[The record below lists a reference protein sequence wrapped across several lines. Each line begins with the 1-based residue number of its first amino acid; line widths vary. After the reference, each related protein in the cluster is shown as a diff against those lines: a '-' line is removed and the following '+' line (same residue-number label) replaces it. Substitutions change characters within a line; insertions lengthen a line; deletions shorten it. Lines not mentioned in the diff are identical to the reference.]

1 MEKRRKGQA
10 TILIVEDRELDREM
24 LTTLLEHAQYRVL
37 EAADGPQA
45 LEMTHSK
52 HPDLIISDMLL
63 PKMDGY
69 QLVRQLRA
77 DPTVSGTSVIFYTA
91 AFNEHEAWDLA
102 REIGVD
108 RILSKPM
115 DPEKILENVAEV
127 LRSQSVQ
134 PVSSISPSFEEKH
147 LQLLVDKLIAQVKE
161 LQHSEE
167 DLQKKNQLLLGI
179 NRIVHEALTYETEV
193 KLGETCLDVAEEL
206 TGAKF
211 GFIDELNQDGKLDT
225 TAISYLGW
233 EVCKIPGTE
242 TLVLPKNLHVHGIY
256 GICLKEGR
264 TVIVND
270 PATHPGRI
278 GVPEGHPPI
287 TSFLGVPLTHAGK
300 AVGLIGLGNK
310 EGGFT
315 DADREAVE
323 VLAPAIVEAFM
334 RMRTEEALRE
344 SEERF
349 RLLIAGVKDYAI
361 FMLDSEGR
369 VVSWNEGAQRI
380 KGWTAE
386 EIMGQQF
393 SRFYTTEEVATGQP
407 QHGLEM
413 AMAQGRY
420 ETEGWRVCKDGS
432 YFWANITITA
442 LYDDQKRLRGFV
454 KVTRDVTER
463 KRQEDERQ
471 KLLAEQ
477 QALTEELTATN
488 EELATQ
494 AEELT
499 IQKEE
504 LERLNDNLKSE
515 RRLLEMAN
523 EELESFSY
531 SVSHDLK
538 TPIRAIEGFSRM
550 LMAEHT
556 DKLDAEGHRLL
567 QVITTNT
574 KLMHHFID
582 DLLALSRLGRWQLR
596 KSVVNLNSMARQVFE
611 QFRAQELERN
621 LQLILKDLPPGLG
634 DQSLLYQVMQN
645 LIGNAVKFTGSR
657 EKGIIEA
664 GGWSEDKENIYY
676 VKDNGVGFDERYVT
690 NLFRPFQ
697 RLHICAEFEGTGIG
711 LAIVKRIIQRHGGRV
726 WAEGKLGEGATFYFT
741 LPFSNGEGRR

>member
-1 MEKRRKGQA
+1 MKKRSMGKA
-10 TILIVEDRELDREM
+10 TILVVEDREPDREM
-24 LTTLLEHAQYRVL
+24 LTDLLEHAQYRVL
-37 EAADGPQA
+37 EATDGLQA
-45 LEMTHSK
+45 LEMTRSE
-52 HPDLIISDMLL
+52 HPDLVISDMLL

-77 DPTVSGTSVIFYTA
+77 DPVVSGTSVIFYTA
-91 AFNEHEAWDLA
+91 AFNEHEALDLA

-108 RILSKPM
+108 RILSKPL

-134 PVSSISPSFEEKH
+134 PVSPIAASFEQKH
-147 LQLLVDKLIAQVKE
+147 LQLLVDKLIAQVKS
-161 LQHSEE
+161 LQQSE
-167 DLQKKNQLLLGI
+167 DHLQRKNQILLAV
-179 NRIVHEALTYETEV
+179 NRIIHEALTPETLE
-193 KLGETCLDVAEEL
+193 KLGETCLGVAEEL
-206 TGAKF
+206 TGSKF
-211 GFIDELNQDGKLDT
+211 GFIGELNQDGKLDT

-233 EVCKIPGTE
+233 EVCKIPGSE

-256 GICLKEGR
+256 GICLREGR
-264 TVIVND
+264 SEIVND

-278 GVPEGHPPI
+278 GVPDGHPPI

-300 AVGLIGLGNK
+300 AIGLIGLGNK

-315 DADREAVE
+315 EADREAVE
-323 VLAPAIVEAFM
+323 ALAPAIVEALV
-334 RMRTEEALRE
+334 RKRTEEALRE

-369 VVSWNEGAQRI
+369 VVSWNVGAQRI
-380 KGWTAE
+380 KGWNAE
-386 EIMGQQF
+386 EMIGQHF
-393 SRFYTTEEVATGQP
+393 SRFYTSEEVAAGQP

-413 AMAQGRY
+413 AMAQGCY
-420 ETEGWRVCKDGS
+420 ETEGWRVRKDGS
-432 YFWANITITA
+432 PFWAHITITA
-442 LYDDQKRLRGFV
+442 LYDDQQRLRGFA
-454 KVTRDVTER
+454 KVTRDITDR
-463 KRQEDERQ
+463 KRSEDERQ
-471 KLLAEQ
+471 KFLAEQ
-477 QALTEELTATN
+477 QALAEELTATN

-499 IQKEE
+499 LQKEE
-504 LERLNDNLKSE
+504 LERLNESLRAE
-515 RRLLEMAN
+515 RQLLEMAN

-550 LMAEHT
+550 LMTEHAG
-556 DKLDAEGHRLL
+556 KLDAEAHRLL

-611 QFRAQELERN
+611 QFRAQEPERN

-645 LIGNAVKFTGSR
+645 LLGNAVKFTGSR
-657 EKGIIEA
+657 EKGIIEL
-664 GGWSEDKENIYY
+664 GGRTGDKENIYY

-711 LAIVKRIIQRHGGRV
+711 LAIVKRIIQRHSGRV
-726 WAEGKLGEGATFYFT
+726 WAEGKMNEGATFYFT
-741 LPFSNGEGRR
+741 LPFSNEEGGR